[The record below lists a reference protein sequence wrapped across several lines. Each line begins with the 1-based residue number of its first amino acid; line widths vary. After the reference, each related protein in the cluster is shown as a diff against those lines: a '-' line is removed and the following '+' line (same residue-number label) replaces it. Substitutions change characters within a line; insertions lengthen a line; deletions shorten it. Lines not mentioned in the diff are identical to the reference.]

1 MSQSND
7 DIETENAPQTQV
19 DDSHTEPDET
29 TAGPAERHDPGN
41 DNPATNAP
49 VE

>member
-1 MSQSND
+1 MTDESTPNRQD
-7 DIETENAPQTQV
+7 EDLTAP
-19 DDSHTEPDET
+19 EADER
-29 TAGPAERHDPGN
+29 TAGPAEELDPGN